1 MNNDRV
7 MARVESSSGGNKP
20 PDSIDIVSLIYPDGL
35 VEFEQKEIENIRT
48 NKARSEEHT
57 SELQSH

>member
-20 PDSIDIVSLIYPDGL
+20 EGEIIRIITHANNKIVGI
-35 VEFEQKEIENIRT
+35 FI
-48 NKARSEEHT
+48 KAAI
-57 SELQSH
+57 LAL